1 MRIGLVGCVKK
12 KRQVTLPARD
22 LYISTLFRGRRKYV
36 ERSCDRWF
44 ILSAKHGLLDPGV
57 NVAPYGLRI
66 DDLTV
71 AERRE
76 WSQRVLVDLKNS
88 FGELRGDTFEVH
100 AGQKYLDSG
109 LVAGLRA
116 RGAQVENPVSGLAFG
131 KQLRFYRLAHPP
143 VPGTVASADTP
154 HGISRVYAGLHAA
167 LLQHHADMI
176 TLSFHEMEVFIGRP
190 LPPSA
195 RKSRPWWGNDASHV
209 QARAWLGAYWQV
221 DAVDFSGEHIRFRRC
236 SDGTGL

>member
-1 MRIGLVGCVKK
+1 VMRIGLVGCVKK

-57 NVAPYGLRI
+57 NVAPYDLRI

-88 FGELRGDTFEVH
+88 FGELRGYTFEVH
-100 AGQKYLDSG
+100 AGQKYLASG
-109 LVAGLRA
+109 LMAGLRA

-143 VPGTVASADTP
+143 VPGTVASAERFPYKPRPTKKARPRTLDP
-154 HGISRVYAGLHAA
+154 DHPV
-167 LLQHHADMI
+167 I
-176 TLSFHEMEVFIGRP
+176 TAERFHWKPGELILTYDPQRDGP
-190 LPPSA
+190 IPP
-195 RKSRPWWGNDASHV
+195 PV
-209 QARAWLGAYWQV
+209 P
-221 DAVDFSGEHIRFRRC
+221 SGYIDLTKPDPYG
-236 SDGTGL
+236 DGKF